1 MRFIWQR
8 YARRIYAPYR
18 RPGDHRGH
26 AAPHLLHRRELRSS
40 RQARS
45 KRSRSPSCRAISSS
59 ATTGLPST
67 PSHGSIITSLLIGLG
82 AVALSVGVGLP
93 AAYGLT
99 KLGYLKSRAIV
110 SVAIMVLLV
119 TQMVPGIS
127 LSLAFYKLFLHLH
140 LLNSIPGLIIADST
154 NGMPFATLV
163 LRAFMGSIP
172 VELSDAAYVD
182 GASEW
187 RTFRSVIAPLAV
199 PAIITA
205 GLFVFLFAWGD
216 FLYAYTLTAGGNVT
230 PLTKGL
236 LNFFN
241 NNTVDWGARTG
252 YGRPG
257 RHPVRPHPGLRAA
270 VRVRRAPEPVRS
282 KVDHPSDDSPER
294 CHNARRQRPRRSST
308 PRATSA
314 CASRRGAKTRSES
327 VRARGR

>member
-1 MRFIWQR
+1 MKKRRTARFLWQR
-8 YARRIYAPYR
+8 YC
-18 RPGDHRGH
+18 RGVVL
-26 AAPHLLHRRELRSS
+26 PVGGL
-40 RQARS
+40 
-45 KRSRSPSCRAISSS
+45 AISALMLLPIYFTVESS
-59 ATTGLPST
+59 LEPTSVIQALSQSLV
-67 PSHGSIITSLLIGLG
+67 PSHFVLSNYRVAFDSESGSILTSLLIGLG
-82 AVALSVGVGLP
+82 AVALSIGIGLP

-99 KLGYLKSRAIV
+99 KFGYLNSRAIV
-110 SVAIMVLLV
+110 SAAIMVLLV
-119 TQMVPGIS
+119 TQMIPGIS

-172 VELSDAAYVD
+172 SELSDAAYVD

-241 NNTVDWGARTG
+241 NNTADWGGILATVVLAAIPSGLILGFGQRYVFG
-252 YGRPG
+252 
-257 RHPVRPHPGLRAA
+257 GLRA
-270 VRVRRAPEPVRS
+270 
-282 KVDHPSDDSPER
+282 
-294 CHNARRQRPRRSST
+294 
-308 PRATSA
+308 
-314 CASRRGAKTRSES
+314 GALK
-327 VRARGR
+327 G

>member
-1 MRFIWQR
+1 MRMRHSAMYIWQR
-8 YARRIYAPYR
+8 HGRRI
-18 RPGDHRGH
+18 
-26 AAPHLLHRRELRSS
+26 LLPIGGMVITAVMLLPIYFTVESS
-40 RQARS
+40 FEPTSTFQALS
-45 KRSRSPSCRAISSS
+45 QS
-59 ATTGLPST
+59 LV
-67 PSHGSIITSLLIGLG
+67 PSHFVLNNYRVAIDSESGSILTSLLIGLG
-82 AVALSVGVGLP
+82 AVALSVGAALP

-99 KLGYLKSRAIV
+99 KLGYLKSRAIL
-110 SVAIMVLLV
+110 SAAIMVLLV

-163 LRAFMGSIP
+163 LCAFIGSIP

-187 RTFRSVIAPLAV
+187 RTFRSVVVPLAV

-205 GLFVFLFAWGD
+205 ALFVFLFAWGD

-241 NNTVDWGARTG
+241 NNTVDWGAVLATVVLAAIPAALILGFGQR
-252 YGRPG
+252 Y
-257 RHPVRPHPGLRAA
+257 VRSGLRA
-270 VRVRRAPEPVRS
+270 
-282 KVDHPSDDSPER
+282 
-294 CHNARRQRPRRSST
+294 
-308 PRATSA
+308 
-314 CASRRGAKTRSES
+314 GALK
-327 VRARGR
+327 G

>member
-1 MRFIWQR
+1 MTARRSTRYIWHR
-8 YARRIYAPYR
+8 YARGVLLPIGGLAITAVMLLPIYFTAESSLEPTSVIQALSQTLVPSHFVLTNYR
-18 RPGDHRGH
+18 VAFD
-26 AAPHLLHRRELRSS
+26 AE
-40 RQARS
+40 
-45 KRSRSPSCRAISSS
+45 SSS
-59 ATTGLPST
+59 IL
-67 PSHGSIITSLLIGLG
+67 TSLLIALG
-82 AVALSVGVGLP
+82 AVALSIGAGLP

-99 KLGYLKSRAIV
+99 KLGYLKSRTIL
-110 SVAIMVLLV
+110 SVAIMVLLI

-241 NNTVDWGARTG
+241 NNTVDWGAVLATVVLAAIPSGLILGFGQRYVLG
-252 YGRPG
+252 
-257 RHPVRPHPGLRAA
+257 GLRA
-270 VRVRRAPEPVRS
+270 
-282 KVDHPSDDSPER
+282 
-294 CHNARRQRPRRSST
+294 
-308 PRATSA
+308 
-314 CASRRGAKTRSES
+314 GALK
-327 VRARGR
+327 G

>member
-1 MRFIWQR
+1 MRERRTMKFLWKR
-8 YARRIYAPYR
+8 YCRRIVLPIGGLAIT
-18 RPGDHRGH
+18 
-26 AAPHLLHRRELRSS
+26 AVMLLPIYFTVESS
-40 RQARS
+40 LEPTSVIQALS
-45 KRSRSPSCRAISSS
+45 QS
-59 ATTGLPST
+59 LV
-67 PSHGSIITSLLIGLG
+67 PSHFVLSNYSFAFNAESGSILTSLLIGLG
-82 AVALSVGVGLP
+82 AVALSIGVGLP

-110 SVAIMVLLV
+110 SGAILVLLV

-199 PAIITA
+199 PAIISA

-241 NNTVDWGARTG
+241 NNTADWGGILATVVLAAIPSGLILGFGQRYVLG
-252 YGRPG
+252 
-257 RHPVRPHPGLRAA
+257 GLRA
-270 VRVRRAPEPVRS
+270 
-282 KVDHPSDDSPER
+282 
-294 CHNARRQRPRRSST
+294 
-308 PRATSA
+308 
-314 CASRRGAKTRSES
+314 GALK
-327 VRARGR
+327 G

>member
-1 MRFIWQR
+1 
-8 YARRIYAPYR
+8 
-18 RPGDHRGH
+18 
-26 AAPHLLHRRELRSS
+26 L
-40 RQARS
+40 
-45 KRSRSPSCRAISSS
+45 AISALMLLPIYFTVESS
-59 ATTGLPST
+59 LEPTSVIQALSQSLV
-67 PSHGSIITSLLIGLG
+67 PSHFVLSNYRFAFDSESGSILTSLLIGLG
-82 AVALSVGVGLP
+82 AVALSIGIGLP

-99 KLGYLKSRAIV
+99 KFGYLNSRAIV
-110 SVAIMVLLV
+110 SAAIMVLLV
-119 TQMVPGIS
+119 TQMIPGIS

-172 VELSDAAYVD
+172 SELSDAAYVD

-241 NNTVDWGARTG
+241 NNTADWGGILATVVLAAIPSGLILGFGQRYVFG
-252 YGRPG
+252 
-257 RHPVRPHPGLRAA
+257 GLRA
-270 VRVRRAPEPVRS
+270 
-282 KVDHPSDDSPER
+282 
-294 CHNARRQRPRRSST
+294 
-308 PRATSA
+308 
-314 CASRRGAKTRSES
+314 GALK
-327 VRARGR
+327 G